1 MAWSKAQH
9 GRQPQ
14 NGKWSQF
21 SGTKAHGPPSP
32 SAPPIRCAQL
42 RSLGL
47 VSLERLPHLSLLS
60 LAPRLFHT
68 AMRRQNIPL
77 HALTTA
83 VCVAFLVT
91 VVVLPTPAAAACVYT
106 ARSCIRPSRDDPAAC
121 VCSAA
126 CGSGGT
132 MLQYRYLT
140 EQTDPDVA
148 CLLVRRVTVS
158 CSPQPPPCAPTSST
172 SGGDGGDGSR
182 TTAPSPEAIILE
194 KDDDRTVLIIVC
206 AWLRSGLG
214 FV

>member
-1 MAWSKAQH
+1 
-9 GRQPQ
+9 
-14 NGKWSQF
+14 
-21 SGTKAHGPPSP
+21 
-32 SAPPIRCAQL
+32 
-42 RSLGL
+42 
-47 VSLERLPHLSLLS
+47 
-60 LAPRLFHT
+60 
-68 AMRRQNIPL
+68 
-77 HALTTA
+77 
-83 VCVAFLVT
+83 
-91 VVVLPTPAAAACVYT
+91 
-106 ARSCIRPSRDDPAAC
+106 
-121 VCSAA
+121 
-126 CGSGGT
+126 